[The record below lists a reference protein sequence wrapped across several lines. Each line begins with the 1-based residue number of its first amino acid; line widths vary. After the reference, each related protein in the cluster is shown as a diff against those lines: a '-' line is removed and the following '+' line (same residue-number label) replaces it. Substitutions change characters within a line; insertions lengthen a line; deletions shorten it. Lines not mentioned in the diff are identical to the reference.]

1 MTDTT
6 TGETMIKLENLLQ
19 ERQKANVLDLRMGTS
34 SITINTPQYKY
45 DYIKE
50 KDQKTTTATLGFR
63 VTAYIIKDKEGN
75 VIEKEVKPHGRVHA
89 EHIPG
94 ILRRVLSGNE
104 NREVNLEALDFL
116 LRRTAELIEYFE
128 NHNSRA
134 ITGSSVLII
143 IDNINRSY
151 EMKII
156 DLSHF

>member
-1 MTDTT
+1 
-6 TGETMIKLENLLQ
+6 
-19 ERQKANVLDLRMGTS
+19 MGTS
-34 SITINTPQYKY
+34 SITINTPKQKY
-45 DYIKE
+45 DYIID
-50 KDQKTTTATLGFR
+50 KDHKTTTKTLGFR
-63 VTAYIIKDKEGN
+63 VTAYIIKDRDGN
-75 VIEKEVKPHGRVHA
+75 VVEKEVKPHGRVHA

-94 ILRRVLSGNE
+94 ILRRVLSGND
-104 NREVNLEALDFL
+104 NREINKDALTFL

-143 IDNINRSY
+143 IDNVSKSY